1 MKRYSIYIIFV
12 LFIAFIFYLGI
23 LAKRF
28 EPEYQVQKIIITNNE
43 IIPDEMIYEIIS
55 IKDSED
61 LKEIPAKTII
71 DRIEKIPYVKKAE
84 GRFVD
89 LHTFQI
95 FITEIEPFF
104 MMITKRGAFII
115 SKDGKIL
122 PDDKRLRVFDLPIL
136 TVDNFKLAN
145 GLKVSENPEIENA
158 FNTFLNIYKIDN
170 ALFEVISE
178 LNIDTNSDLVLFL
191 TKPKG
196 KILIGKSLNKFKALY
211 FSEFWRNVILKNL
224 DTNYDYI
231 DLRFEDHIV
240 VKTNSK
246 NS

>member
-12 LFIAFIFYLGI
+12 LFIAFISYLGI
-23 LAKRF
+23 LAKKF
-28 EPEYQVQKIIITNNE
+28 EPEYQVQKIIITNNQ
-43 IIPDEMIYEIIS
+43 IIPDEMIYDFIS
-55 IKDSED
+55 IKNSED

-71 DRIEKIPYVKKAE
+71 DRIEKIPYVKNAE

-89 LHTFQI
+89 LHTFQV
-95 FITEIEPFF
+95 FITEIEPFI
-104 MMITKRGAFII
+104 MMITKQGSFII

-136 TVDNFKLAN
+136 TVNNFKLAN
-145 GLKVSENPEIENA
+145 GSKMSENPVIKNA
-158 FNTFLNIYKIDN
+158 FNAFLNIDKIDD
-170 ALFEVISE
+170 ALFEVTSE

-196 KILIGKSLNKFKALY
+196 KILIGKSLDKFKALY
-211 FSEFWRNVILKNL
+211 FSEFWRNVVLKNS

-231 DLRFEDHIV
+231 DLRFEDQIV
-240 VKTNSK
+240 IKTNSK

>member
-23 LAKRF
+23 LARRF
-28 EPEYQVQKIIITNNE
+28 EPEYQVQKIVITNNE
-43 IIPDEMIYEIIS
+43 IIPDEMIYEFIS
-55 IKDSED
+55 IKNSED

-84 GRFVD
+84 GRFID
-89 LHTFQI
+89 LHTFQV
-95 FITEIEPFF
+95 FITEIEPFI
-104 MMITKRGAFII
+104 MMITENGSFII

-122 PDDKRLRVFDLPIL
+122 PDDKRLKVYDLPIL
-136 TVDNFKLAN
+136 TVNDFKLAN
-145 GLKVSENPEIENA
+145 NLNVSEDPEIENA
-158 FNTFLNIYKIDN
+158 FNTFLNIYRIDN

-178 LNIDTNSDLVLFL
+178 LNINKNFDLVLFL

-196 KILIGKSLNKFKALY
+196 KIFVGKSLDKFKALY
-211 FSEFWRNVILKNL
+211 FSEFWRNVILKNS
-224 DTNYDYI
+224 DINYDYI
-231 DLRFEDHIV
+231 DLRFEDQIV